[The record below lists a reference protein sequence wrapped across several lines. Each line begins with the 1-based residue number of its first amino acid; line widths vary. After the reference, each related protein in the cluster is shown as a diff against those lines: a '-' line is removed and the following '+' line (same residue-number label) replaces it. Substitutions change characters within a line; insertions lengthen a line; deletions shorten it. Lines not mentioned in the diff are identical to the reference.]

1 MQQGNIYHTIIKKTN
16 SKQKQLAA
24 LLDPDFSTSK
34 SLLNIIEET
43 NMEKSYYAIIRLLL
57 EHQQSLTEYMV
68 HQMIMT
74 DNKKLSV
81 FSTKNKLNKFEF
93 GCLSH
98 DLALLTTLFQ
108 LDFKEICHKVGD
120 YDELLYKIETYDE
133 EISADSTDIIE
144 ILGEADYLIQSYLGV
159 LKNPMEFSK
168 RLILFKGLL
177 EKFGIGSFVL
187 YPGFTVHE
195 DANGIRFKGI
205 KDIVTLDWDNIYHYP
220 LQKEALLKNT
230 KAFVENKA
238 FQNVLLVGASGT
250 GKSTSVKSV
259 VKLFANDKLR
269 LIQMQKGQLNLLPKV
284 LEYIDGRGFKFILF
298 IDDLSFEA
306 NEDEYKFLKSFIEG
320 SISGDTSQVA
330 FYVTS
335 NRRHLIKEIRSER
348 ENDIHLN
355 DFIQEMTSLSD
366 RFGLTLLY
374 EGLVQKDYFD
384 MVGKMYGQCQEGTV
398 VPLIREELDKQAR
411 IYALRHGKM
420 SGRVAMQ
427 FIKQLGI

>member
-1 MQQGNIYHTIIKKTN
+1 MILDKLILFDHLQEDEVLKN
-16 SKQKQLAA
+16 
-24 LLDPDFSTSK
+24 LLD
-34 SLLNIIEET
+34 IIEEK
-43 NMEKSYYAIIRLLL
+43 NIEQSYYQIIRLLL

-68 HQMIMT
+68 YQMIMT
-74 DNKKLSV
+74 DNKKLAV
-81 FSTKNKLNKFEF
+81 FSSKKKLNKFEL

-98 DLALLTTLFQ
+98 DLAILTTLFQ
-108 LDFKEICHKVGD
+108 LDLQEICRKVGD
-120 YDELLYKIETYDE
+120 YNNLLYKIETYDE
-133 EISADSTDIIE
+133 EIPADLSELFGTLEDD
-144 ILGEADYLIQSYLGV
+144 DYLIQSYLGV
-159 LKNPMEFSK
+159 LKDPMEFNE
-168 RLILFKGLL
+168 RLTLFKGLL
-177 EKFGIGSFVL
+177 ERFGIGPFVL
-187 YPGFTVHE
+187 YPGFTVAE
-195 DANGIRFKGI
+195 AADGIKFKGI
-205 KDIVTLDWDNIYHYP
+205 KDIVTLEWDHIYHYP
-220 LQKEALLKNT
+220 LQKESLLKNT
-230 KAFVENKA
+230 KAFVENRS

-259 VKLFANDKLR
+259 VKLFAADKLR
-269 LIQMQKGQLNLLPKV
+269 LIQMQKGELHLLPKV
-284 LEYIDGRGFKFILF
+284 IDYVENRGFKFILF

-384 MVGKMYGQCQEGTV
+384 MVIKMYNECEEGSVTA
-398 VPLIREELDKQAR
+398 LTEEEITYQAR